1 MRSVASRASN
11 MRVVPGGHSCRYRI
25 ADRDAH
31 EPGLETLRMSGAFEQ
46 TIDQFRAL
54 LEAAPDAMVIV
65 NQSGQIILVNSQT
78 EILFGFTRE
87 ELLGKAIEVLIPPR
101 YRDNHRGNREGYF
114 HDPHVRPMGVGLELY
129 GLRKDGTEF
138 PVEISLSPLQTP
150 QGLLVTG
157 AIRDMTYRKEIERT
171 LREKNAELGRAH
183 LARDRFLAS
192 MSHELRTPLTGII
205 GFAEFLVDG
214 KPGPVN
220 QDQREFIGHILAN
233 GRHLLRLVNDMLD
246 LAKLQADKVELYNE
260 AFTLPE
266 TIEEVC
272 AGVRPL
278 VENKEIEMTVSIAP
292 DLGTVVLDRQRVA
305 QILYNL
311 LSNALKFTANGGQVV
326 LEAAAEGS
334 DRFRLTV
341 RDSGIGIEAGDMH
354 RLFTEFERLESAR
367 RFAGTGLGLAVT
379 REIVTLMGGAI
390 SVESEFGKGSTFS
403 VVLPRIFPEGIS

>member
-1 MRSVASRASN
+1 
-11 MRVVPGGHSCRYRI
+11 
-25 ADRDAH
+25 
-31 EPGLETLRMSGAFEQ
+31 MSGAFEQ

-341 RDSGIGIEAGDMH
+341 RDSGIGIEAEDMH